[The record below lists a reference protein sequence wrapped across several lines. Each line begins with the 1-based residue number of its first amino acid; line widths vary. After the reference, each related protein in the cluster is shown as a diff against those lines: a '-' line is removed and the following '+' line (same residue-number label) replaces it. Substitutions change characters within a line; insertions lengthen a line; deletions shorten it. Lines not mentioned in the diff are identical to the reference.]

1 MLAGELPWDK
11 PVMDCIDFVSWVRD
25 NNYQKSPWCKIENT
39 ALSLLR
45 NILIYEPSQRFSIR
59 QIKQSTWFVKAHKTP
74 TYDQL
79 SNHHAGLNSADNGGD
94 SGFLSQPTYF
104 YLSNNNSSG
113 NVTGTDDMDSMQTN
127 SGGISM
133 MSSQLEVTD
142 SQQAC
147 ECSQQASTRPGGA
160 NLAATTNQRQAFES
174 FSQPISIDDMYL
186 NSQALPTQTQTQVGI
201 HLSFVYSLTHTI

>member
-1 MLAGELPWDK
+1 
-11 PVMDCIDFVSWVRD
+11 
-25 NNYQKSPWCKIENT
+25 
-39 ALSLLR
+39 
-45 NILIYEPSQRFSIR
+45 
-59 QIKQSTWFVKAHKTP
+59 
-74 TYDQL
+74 
-79 SNHHAGLNSADNGGD
+79 
-94 SGFLSQPTYF
+94 
-104 YLSNNNSSG
+104 
-113 NVTGTDDMDSMQTN
+113 MDSMQTN